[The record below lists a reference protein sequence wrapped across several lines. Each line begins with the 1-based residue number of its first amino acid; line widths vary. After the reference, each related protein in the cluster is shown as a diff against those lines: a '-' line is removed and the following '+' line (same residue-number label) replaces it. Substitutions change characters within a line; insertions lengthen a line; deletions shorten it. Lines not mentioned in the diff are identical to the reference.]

1 MDDLGSHSSFL
12 ALFFPPAFDW
22 CPALATSPDS
32 ATQRERTVIPPSANG
47 PPAHI
52 LLIDDEPVV
61 ARELSE
67 LVTSYGHRVT
77 ACNSWTEAL
86 RAFGKGDVDLILMDA
101 VMPTVDGFKLTRI
114 IRSRA
119 KTYVPI
125 VFLTGLAD
133 DNARAKGI
141 EAGGDDFLTKPIDPL
156 ELQVRIKAM
165 LRIRSLTKALE
176 EKSRTLSRLVAMDA
190 LTGIGNRRSF
200 DERIQTAL
208 VEGNDSAKP
217 VAVLLLDLDHF
228 KSVNDS
234 FGHSVG
240 DDLLRVF
247 GTLLANNTRACDLPY
262 RYGGEEFAVVCPNS
276 TTDDAWTLAERIRA
290 AFMRVSPTA
299 TTAGPRTCSIGVA
312 GTDILPG
319 ASREVL
325 LQAADSALYRAKD
338 SGRNCVCKFDPLF
351 DEKVA

>member
-1 MDDLGSHSSFL
+1 MN
-12 ALFFPPAFDW
+12 
-22 CPALATSPDS
+22 
-32 ATQRERTVIPPSANG
+32 RTVIPPSANG
-47 PPAHI
+47 PPAHV
-52 LLIDDEPVV
+52 LLVDDEPVV
-61 ARELSE
+61 ARELRD
-67 LVTSYGHRVT
+67 LVQSYGHRVT

-133 DNARAKGI
+133 DNARANGI

-200 DERIQTAL
+200 DERMQTEL
-208 VEGNDSAKP
+208 GETTRTHESVS
-217 VAVLLLDLDHF
+217 VLLLDLDHF

-234 FGHSVG
+234 FGHTVG

-247 GTLLANNTRACDLPY
+247 GRLLADNTRACDLPY
-262 RYGGEEFAVVCPNS
+262 RYGGEEFAVVCPSS
-276 TTDDAWTLAERIRA
+276 TTDDACTLAERIRA
-290 AFMRVSPTA
+290 AFMRVSPSATA
-299 TTAGPRTCSIGVA
+299 AGARTCSIGVA

-319 ASREVL
+319 ASKEVL
-325 LQAADSALYRAKD
+325 LQAADAALYRAKD

-351 DEKVA
+351 DQKVA